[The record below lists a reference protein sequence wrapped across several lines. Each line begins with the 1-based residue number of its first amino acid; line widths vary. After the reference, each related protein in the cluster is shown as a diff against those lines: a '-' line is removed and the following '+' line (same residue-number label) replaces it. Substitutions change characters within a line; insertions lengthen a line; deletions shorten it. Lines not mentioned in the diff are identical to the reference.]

1 MLPVKFVK
9 FLRTPIF
16 KSICERLLLHLKYY
30 NPAKNT
36 AEAFIKFSKTVAA
49 EEEMYFK
56 TEEFYFHNVCLY
68 KSKDIVDKRL

>member
-56 TEEFYFHNVCLY
+56 TEEFFFLESS
-68 KSKDIVDKRL
+68 KSRLH